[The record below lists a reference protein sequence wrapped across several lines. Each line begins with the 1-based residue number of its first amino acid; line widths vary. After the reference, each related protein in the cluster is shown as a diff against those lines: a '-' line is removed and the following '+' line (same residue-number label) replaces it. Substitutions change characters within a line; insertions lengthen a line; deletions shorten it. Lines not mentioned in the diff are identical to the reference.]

1 MNGRAFAC
9 KIILLKLR
17 SLYLVFIAVAID
29 VDIVRSSNCH
39 NNKEYAKDNS
49 EKSNYI
55 YVPALLLYIV
65 VSIFGFNDNP
75 MQSWQTRLYEITQA

>member
-1 MNGRAFAC
+1 MIGRAFAC

-17 SLYLVFIAVAID
+17 SLYLLFIAVAID

-49 EKSNYI
+49 EKSN
-55 YVPALLLYIV
+55 
-65 VSIFGFNDNP
+65 
-75 MQSWQTRLYEITQA
+75 